1 MCQCTCTAVPLGSF
15 WPGRDTVSSPVH
27 VSRPGC
33 YGELEQRNGSAASRV
48 GRNEPVD
55 LIKERS
61 DLRLRESRYLEP
73 LADPAV
79 PLLKGSKP
87 PERQRGL
94 YPCFRPHVTRL
105 LPDAAA
111 IASVP
116 VAAHSL
122 APRQAHADRIV
133 RIGRESDLQSLRD
146 RKPHGVHGRLAFL
159 RLPPPAHYLIP
170 AVPVP
175 CGLQALILD
184 AAPGIP
190 TLAHRKCGSGRLAA
204 HRAGVLG
211 AYLVALPQGNSLRS
225 SRSGAL

>member
-111 IASVP
+111 IADLPAASLGAVP
-116 VAAHSL
+116 GVAYE
-122 APRQAHADRIV
+122 DRFV
-133 RIGRESDLQSLRD
+133 CVGSESHLQDAGR
-146 RKPHGVHGRLAFL
+146 RKPYGVDGRLAL
-159 RLPPPAHYLIP
+159 LP
-170 AVPVP
+170 
-175 CGLQALILD
+175 
-184 AAPGIP
+184 
-190 TLAHRKCGSGRLAA
+190 LAGTPDG
-204 HRAGVLG
+204 
-211 AYLVALPQGNSLRS
+211 LVASVLV
-225 SRSGAL
+225 AE